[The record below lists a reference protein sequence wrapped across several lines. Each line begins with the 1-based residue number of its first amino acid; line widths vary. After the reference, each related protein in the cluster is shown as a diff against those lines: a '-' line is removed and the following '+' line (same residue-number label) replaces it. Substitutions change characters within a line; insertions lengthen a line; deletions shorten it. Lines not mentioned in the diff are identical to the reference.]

1 MVSINTALGPI
12 DSEKL
17 GFTQSHEHIS
27 GGFGGSPQHLLEQ
40 LKISPRQ
47 KWRGC
52 KRSWM

>member
-27 GGFGGSPQHLLEQ
+27 GGFGGSPHSFPEFLDRPATLA
-40 LKISPRQ
+40 RAV
-47 KWRGC
+47 
-52 KRSWM
+52 